1 MKTNK
6 QEQINALKEIKR
18 IVGKCANKRVYADV
32 VHVSASGMSRN
43 IKFAAITKKGDYR
56 PLTWYIAKALGYNLQ
71 QDGTIKVYGCGMDMI
86 FNTLYNLNS
95 IAKSLNIVRVSKN
108 KDEHELRYN
117 GIVNTNYYRL

>member
-6 QEQINALKEIKR
+6 QEQIKALKDIKR
-18 IVGKCANKRVYADV
+18 IVSKCENKRVYADV
-32 VHVSASGMSRN
+32 THVSASGMSRN

-86 FNTLYNLNS
+86 FNTL
-95 IAKSLNIVRVSKN
+95 
-108 KDEHELRYN
+108 
-117 GIVNTNYYRL
+117 